1 MVDFRLKKWSGTGFD
16 SLFPQTTR
24 ESVLDGKVLA
34 VKSIDITIP
43 ANADANYTVALGS
56 EHSGANDSPLYMTPA
71 DGNRTVNQIYSYD
84 RITQYSIENN
94 ILTITF
100 LHGTPVED
108 TRVRIY
114 YFEETVGA
122 K

>member
-34 VKSIDITIP
+34 VKSIDIIIP

-71 DGNRTVNQIYSYD
+71 NGNRTVNQIYSYD

-94 ILTITF
+94 TLTITF

-114 YFEETVGA
+114 YFTEKVGV
-122 K
+122 

>member
-1 MVDFRLKKWSGTGFD
+1 MFTKKTAPEGTVF
-16 SLFPQTTR
+16 LLQ
-24 ESVLDGKVLA
+24 
-34 VKSIDITIP
+34 
-43 ANADANYTVALGS
+43 N
-56 EHSGANDSPLYMTPA
+56 MTPA

-94 ILTITF
+94 TLTITF

-114 YFEETVGA
+114 YFEEKVGG
-122 K
+122 